1 MDREIVLSSYSVK
14 GQENNTPQDFT
25 TKFNRPIILDSNSQ
39 YMVGLNRIVN
49 MSFTWFNV
57 NSSYGNQ
64 LIKYSSDNGSTFQNI
79 NFQAGV
85 WNYTDFNK
93 YIKNITK
100 TGDKYPITIEFD
112 DTTFRVTVTLAK
124 NYQLD
129 LTASNFNDL
138 IGFDKEVLKGE
149 ENIGPKV
156 PNLSQDT
163 DILNIHCDLI
173 NDSLVDGQDTDIIYS
188 FSTSVLRPSYSFTIE
203 PRRVTYNPT
212 NKNNISSIKIYI
224 TDGKRRL
231 IGPLQDPV
239 TWYGINYAGTKMT
252 QWDFQNKGTRTSPA
266 RLSFVLEVPL
276 RHLRPSVIYSVPCD
290 RILQRAY

>member
-1 MDREIVLSSYSVK
+1 MDREIVLSSYDVK
-14 GQENNTPQDFT
+14 DQGNNTPQNFI

-39 YMVGLNRIVN
+39 YAVGLRIIN

-57 NSSYGNQ
+57 NPSYANQ
-64 LIKYSSDNGSTFQNI
+64 LIKFSSDNGSTFHNI
-79 NFQAGV
+79 TFPAGV
-85 WNYTDFNK
+85 WNYTDFNT
-93 YIKNITK
+93 YIKDITK
-100 TGDKYPITIEFD
+100 IVKNGNTPNEYPITLEFD

-129 LTASNFNDL
+129 LKASNFNEL
-138 IGFDKEVLKGE
+138 IGFNKEILKNE
-149 ENIGPKV
+149 QNIGLKV

-173 NDSLVDGQDTDIIYS
+173 NDSLVDGKETDIIYS

-212 NKNNISSIKIYI
+212 NKNSISSIRIYI

-231 IGPLQDPV
+231 INLNGAD
-239 TWYGINYAGTKMT
+239 
-252 QWDFQNKGTRTSPA
+252 TSFS
-266 RLSFVLEVPL
+266 LIL
-276 RHLRPSVIYSVPCD
+276 RKIE
-290 RILQRAY
+290 

>member
-14 GQENNTPQDFT
+14 NQGNNAPQNFI
-25 TKFNRPIILDSNSQ
+25 TKFNKPIILAGNSQ
-39 YMVGLNRIVN
+39 YAVGLNRIIN

-64 LIKYSSDNGSTFQNI
+64 LIKFSSDNGSTFNEI
-79 NFQAGV
+79 TFPAGV
-85 WNYTDFNK
+85 WNYTDFNT
-93 YIKNITK
+93 YIKDMTK
-100 TGDKYPITIEFD
+100 IVRDGNNNNDYPITLEFD
-112 DTTFRVTVTLAK
+112 NTTFRVTVTLAQ

-129 LTASNFNDL
+129 LTASNFNEL
-138 IGFDKEVLKGE
+138 IGFDKKVLKSGN
-149 ENIGPKV
+149 NIGPRV

-188 FSTSVLRPSYSFTIE
+188 FSTSVLQPSYSFTIE

-212 NKNNISSIKIYI
+212 NKNSIDSIRIYI

-231 IGPLQDPV
+231 INLNGAD
-239 TWYGINYAGTKMT
+239 
-252 QWDFQNKGTRTSPA
+252 TSFS
-266 RLSFVLEVPL
+266 LILK
-276 RHLRPSVIYSVPCD
+276 
-290 RILQRAY
+290 RIE